1 MSMFDSDIRGSQSH
15 LIEPLGVKKPKCYF
29 TTDIS
34 EELSCCS
41 DGNFDS
47 YGFPENI
54 CEQYPCEKFKKL
66 CKDIRA
72 AELAK
77 ASNELRVNWLATFEN
92 RKHPT
97 NQKGNGSIQRGVSK
111 SKLNEPLYD
120 TCEKTQ

>member
-1 MSMFDSDIRGSQSH
+1 MKGLDAGMWKAEKTDTVSQSE
-15 LIEPLGVKKPKCYF
+15 LIERLGVKKPKCYF

-77 ASNELRVNWLATFEN
+77 ASNA
-92 RKHPT
+92 
-97 NQKGNGSIQRGVSK
+97 
-111 SKLNEPLYD
+111 
-120 TCEKTQ
+120 

>member
-1 MSMFDSDIRGSQSH
+1 MPPDIIDRMEESGEPTPCNQSE
-15 LIEPLGVKKPKCYF
+15 LIEQLGVKKPKCYF

-77 ASNELRVNWLATFEN
+77 APNEQDNRLAQHEKQRHRNQTE
-92 RKHPT
+92 RK
-97 NQKGNGSIQRGVSK
+97 R
-111 SKLNEPLYD
+111 
-120 TCEKTQ
+120 